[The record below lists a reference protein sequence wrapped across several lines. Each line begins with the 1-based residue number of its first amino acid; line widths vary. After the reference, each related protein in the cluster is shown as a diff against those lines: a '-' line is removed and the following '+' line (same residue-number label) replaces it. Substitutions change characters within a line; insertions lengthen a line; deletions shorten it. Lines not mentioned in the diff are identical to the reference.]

1 MPTEKEIVEESGK
14 GPREWGAGPRGPGE
28 KVVLSQS
35 VQEKGFVF
43 VVKRAESYL

>member
-1 MPTEKEIVEESGK
+1 MLGGVLKLQRKESSVEVRVYQEGLL
-14 GPREWGAGPRGPGE
+14 E